1 MEKVGCCLFKVHRG
15 NQKKSRKS
23 KSEFLIFAKLSA
35 EKLSE
40 TACKVFGKKKQE
52 QKKRESKLLVY

>member
-1 MEKVGCCLFKVHRG
+1 M
-15 NQKKSRKS
+15 
-23 KSEFLIFAKLSA
+23 FAKLSA

-52 QKKRESKLLVY
+52 QEQKKGESKLLVY